1 MFRPSFRS
9 FILDRFVPNRSFCCL
24 FLAFVFSVLPA
35 LGKKVTPSIIVASI
49 EGEVSSL
56 NMVDDFKVQ
65 MGPTS
70 VGKKVNP
77 KTMLTT
83 GKTGKVALLFS
94 NGTLITIKPGS
105 RFYLRTYKQLEGIVE
120 GTIDP
125 GKLEEEPTQSE
136 LSAHLDYGDSGGQ
149 GTKAQKGIFNET
161 YQPFG
166 HGGNSWNHVSID
178 GCSKFGNWGYYGR
191 NKSNFWRY

>member
-9 FILDRFVPNRSFCCL
+9 FILDRFVPNRSCFCL
-24 FLAFVFSVLPA
+24 FLAFVFSVFPA

-94 NGTLITIKPGS
+94 NGTLVTIKPGS

-120 GTIDP
+120 GT
-125 GKLEEEPTQSE
+125 LTQERWKKNPHS
-136 LSAHLDYGDSGGQ
+136 
-149 GTKAQKGIFNET
+149 
-161 YQPFG
+161 
-166 HGGNSWNHVSID
+166 
-178 GCSKFGNWGYYGR
+178 R
-191 NKSNFWRY
+191 NFLLT